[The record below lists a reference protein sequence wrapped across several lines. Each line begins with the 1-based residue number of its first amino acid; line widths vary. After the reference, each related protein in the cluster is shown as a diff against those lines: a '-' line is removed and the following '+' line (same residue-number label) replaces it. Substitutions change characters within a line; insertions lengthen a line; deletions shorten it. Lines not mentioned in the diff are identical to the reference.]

1 MTRSKLSSKVMLLV
15 GGIGLSIAAF
25 AGSQPAAAQSYSDE
39 YACPVGTMYDPTY
52 GCTSESTDDFGYY
65 GYPTVLRGQSDHHG
79 FGHMGI
85 GADGSIV
92 HHGMG
97 FRSIG
102 VAHVGGDGF
111 ADRGVNVA
119 HLGRGGFAHGLGVAH
134 VGGFG
139 HVGGGFGG
147 CPLLSLEFPYG

>member
-65 GYPTVLRGQSDHHG
+65 GYPSVVYGQPDHRGFDH
-79 FGHMGI
+79 GI
-85 GADGSIV
+85 G
-92 HHGMG
+92 HGMG
-97 FRSIG
+97 SGFN
-102 VAHVGGDGF
+102 HGGM
-111 ADRGVNVA
+111 
-119 HLGRGGFAHGLGVAH
+119 GFAHAGGGMA
-134 VGGFG
+134 GGF
-139 HVGGGFGG
+139 HGGGFGG
-147 CPLLSLEFPYG
+147 GHR